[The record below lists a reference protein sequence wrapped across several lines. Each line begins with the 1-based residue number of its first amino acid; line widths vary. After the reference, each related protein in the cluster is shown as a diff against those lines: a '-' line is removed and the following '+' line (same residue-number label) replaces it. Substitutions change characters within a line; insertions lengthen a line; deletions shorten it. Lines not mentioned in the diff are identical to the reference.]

1 MAVYIVTGKLGSGK
15 TLATVGRIRDAL
27 LQGRRIATN
36 LDLNLDKL
44 INAKH
49 GKPEPATGTKPIHQK
64 IDCIRLPDKPS
75 VDDLESIGMGCEE
88 INEERHGL
96 IVLDELGTWLNT
108 RSWADKNRQA
118 VIDWLLHSRKKGWD
132 VYFIIQSVTMID
144 KQVREGVA
152 EYHAPCKR
160 LDRIRIPFIGSL
172 LSFVGIKSTLPKIH
186 VSNVRYGLDRDAL
199 LSDRW
204 VYRGH
209 DLYAGYD
216 TRQTFTDAQAF
227 PYSYLTPWHTKGRH
241 QMKLSLISKFLA
253 GYFKNYTVSA
263 RLPLKPKKLLV
274 NRIMKLPPEQRMEF
288 FNRFRAT
295 GAI

>member
-27 LQGRRIATN
+27 LEGRRIATN
-36 LDLNLDKL
+36 LDLKLDKL
-44 INAKH
+44 INARH
-49 GKPEPATGTKPIHQK
+49 GKPIPAEGITPIHQK
-64 IDCIRLPDKPS
+64 INVIRLPDKPT
-75 VDDLESIGMGCEE
+75 VDDLETIGMGCEE

-172 LSFVGIKSTLPKIH
+172 LAFIGLKGTLPKIH
-186 VSNVRYGLDRDAL
+186 VSNVRYGLDRDSL

-216 TRQTFTDAQAF
+216 TRQTFTDAPAS

-241 QMKLSLISKFLA
+241 EMKLSLISKFLS
-253 GYFKNYTVSA
+253 GYFKNLATVA
-263 RLPLKPKKLLV
+263 PIPLKPKKLLI
-274 NRIMKLPPEQRMEF
+274 NRIMQLPVHQRMEF

>member
-27 LQGRRIATN
+27 LQGRRVATN

-49 GKPEPATGTKPIHQK
+49 GKPVPACGDKPIYQK

-75 VDDLESIGMGCEE
+75 VDDLESIGMGTDEV
-88 INEERHGL
+88 NEERHGL

-108 RSWADKNRQA
+108 RSWADKTRQS

-132 VYFIIQSVTMID
+132 VYFIIQSSTMID

-160 LDRIRIPFIGSL
+160 LDRVRIPFIGGL
-172 LSFVGIKSTLPKIH
+172 LASIGLKSTLPKVH
-186 VSNVRYGLDRDAL
+186 VANVRYGLDRDSP

-204 VYRGH
+204 VYRGK
-209 DLYAGYD
+209 DLYHGYD
-216 TRQTFTDAQAF
+216 TRQVFTDKPAHV
-227 PYSYLTPWHTKGRH
+227 YSYLPPWHTKGRY
-241 QMKLSLISKFLA
+241 QNNLGFFAKLLSD
-253 GYFKNYTVSA
+253 YFKNYNFAPV
-263 RLPLKPKKLLV
+263 PLKPKKLLV
-274 NRIMKLPPEQRMEF
+274 NRIMKLPADKRLEF
-288 FNRFRAT
+288 VRRFESC
-295 GAI
+295 GSI